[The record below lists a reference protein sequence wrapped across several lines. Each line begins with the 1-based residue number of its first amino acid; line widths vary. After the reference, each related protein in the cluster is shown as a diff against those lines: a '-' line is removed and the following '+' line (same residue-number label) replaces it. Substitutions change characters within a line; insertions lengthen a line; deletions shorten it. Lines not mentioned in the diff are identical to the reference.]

1 MPLLDP
7 DEGLYAAIAQEML
20 SRADWVIPHVNGLP
34 YLEKP
39 PLYFWLTAATMWLV
53 GPTEWAVRVWSA
65 LAALGTVLLTW
76 RMGRRLYGAP
86 AGFLAGIALAT
97 MIGNA
102 LYVRKASTDQLFVFC
117 LTLAMYGFL
126 RDVERPDR
134 GWTRFLLLYVGAAL
148 GVLAK
153 GFLGLMFPMLI
164 VGIGLAWVRPLS
176 LGELN
181 PLRGAALLAA
191 IAVPWHVLA
200 ARSSPTLFSFYL
212 LDNHLL
218 RFLNARRFVEDDV
231 PISTLGFLVTSFLW
245 AFPWGVFVLARSEPD
260 PSPAAR
266 WRPVIVAWAL
276 AIVGLFALSQ
286 FKHEYYALPAFP
298 ARRARHRALARHR
311 HAWLRR
317 RRRLGPL
324 AGCRAHAR
332 PGDER
337 ARGAER
343 VLPDPPRSGRPLSLR
358 LTAPVQPAL
367 AGARADAARRLECRR
382 ALLGPRRAPPRLRVA
397 RRGRG
402 RDHHPDLPA
411 ARCRRAS
418 PFREGDLA
426 GDHRCGRSG

>member
-153 GFLGLMFPMLI
+153 GFLGLMFPM
-164 VGIGLAWVRPLS
+164 
-176 LGELN
+176 
-181 PLRGAALLAA
+181 
-191 IAVPWHVLA
+191 
-200 ARSSPTLFSFYL
+200 
-212 LDNHLL
+212 
-218 RFLNARRFVEDDV
+218 
-231 PISTLGFLVTSFLW
+231 
-245 AFPWGVFVLARSEPD
+245 RSEE
-260 PSPAAR
+260 R
-266 WRPVIVAWAL
+266 R
-276 AIVGLFALSQ
+276 VG
-286 FKHEYYALPAFP
+286 K
-298 ARRARHRALARHR
+298 
-311 HAWLRR
+311 
-317 RRRLGPL
+317 
-324 AGCRAHAR
+324 
-332 PGDER
+332 
-337 ARGAER
+337 
-343 VLPDPPRSGRPLSLR
+343 
-358 LTAPVQPAL
+358 
-367 AGARADAARRLECRR
+367 ECRSR
-382 ALLGPRRAPPRLRVA
+382 W
-397 RRGRG
+397 
-402 RDHHPDLPA
+402 
-411 ARCRRAS
+411 S
-418 PFREGDLA
+418 PY
-426 GDHRCGRSG
+426 H